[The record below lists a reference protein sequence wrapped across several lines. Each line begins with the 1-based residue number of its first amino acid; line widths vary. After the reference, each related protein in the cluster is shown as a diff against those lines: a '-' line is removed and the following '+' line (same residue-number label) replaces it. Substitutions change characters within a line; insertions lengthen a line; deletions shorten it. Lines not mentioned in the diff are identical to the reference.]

1 VLKQLHLV
9 NFRAFENFRVSFGEG
24 AYLVGPNNAG
34 KSTLLTALRTADV
47 LLRYAYRR
55 KPDLHSRDGD
65 ISVLGYPVSLRDF
78 PALQE
83 SLRFEFGSDEARLE
97 LEWRSGAKLTAVWPE
112 ERDDEDANIGF
123 FYLTQPTGQH
133 VRSPVQAKESFPAL
147 GVIPILSPAEHNE
160 KLLAEDY
167 VRQNIAG
174 RLSSRHFRNQLRL
187 LGNDSL
193 LKPFFEWA
201 QPWMG
206 DLAFDTL
213 GQHMSEEGLIIEAYF
228 FESDSRVPKEIV
240 WAGDGVQV
248 WLQLLYHIHRVRD
261 RDTIVLDEPEVY
273 LHPDLQRRLVH
284 LLEATG
290 RQIVVATHST
300 EMVAESDGRLTTLV
314 DRTRRRATRTR
325 SDADYEMLTTTLG
338 TAFNLRLAKALR
350 SRVAVFVE
358 GQDMAILR
366 RLAHT
371 LGHTSLERETGV
383 TVIPLRGY
391 ANWGQVEPFKWLCDE
406 LLPEALQTFVILDRD
421 YRPDAVRES
430 VMQRFQTAGIVGHVW
445 ERKEL
450 ESYLLSSQVIARLSG
465 ASQSSVT
472 KWLNKIT
479 QHMESEVFGRL
490 LDERLKNEVSGQRHA
505 VSVTTSFKPEFDAAW
520 ADPEF
525 RLRICPPKQI
535 VAALN
540 MKLQGKGLRPV
551 SFAALARAHRRS
563 EIPAELSALLAQIE
577 SATTGST

>member
-1 VLKQLHLV
+1 MLKQLHLV

-65 ISVLGYPVSLRDF
+65 ITVLGYPASLREF

-97 LEWRSGAKLTAVWPE
+97 LEWRSGARLTAVWPE
-112 ERDDEDANIGF
+112 DRDDDANHGF
-123 FYLTQPTGQH
+123 FYLTQPDGQN
-133 VRSPVQAKESFPAL
+133 VRSPVQAKENFPAL
-147 GVIPILSPAEHNE
+147 GVIPILSPTEHNE
-160 KLLAEDY
+160 KLLAEEY
-167 VRQNIAG
+167 VRLNIAG

-187 LGNDSL
+187 LQNDSL
-193 LKPFFEWA
+193 LTEFIEWA
-201 QPWMG
+201 RPWMG

-213 GQHMSEEGLIIEAYF
+213 GQHMSDEGLILEAYF
-228 FESDSRVPKEIV
+228 FEAGSRVPKEIV

-248 WLQLLYHIHRVRD
+248 WLQLLYHVHRVRD
-261 RDTIVLDEPEVY
+261 RDTIILDEPEVY

-284 LLEATG
+284 LLEAMG

-300 EMVAESDGRLTTLV
+300 EMVAESDGRLTTLI
-314 DRTRRRATRTR
+314 DRTRRRAIRTR

-371 LGHTSLERETGV
+371 LGLSSVERETGV

-391 ANWGQVEPFKWLCDE
+391 ANWGQVAPFKWLCDE

-430 VMQRFQTAGIVGHVW
+430 VMQRFESAGIRGHVW

-450 ESYLLSSQVIARLSG
+450 ESYLLNAQVIARLSG
-465 ASQSSVT
+465 AKQSSVT
-472 KWLNKIT
+472 KWLKKIT
-479 QHMESEVFGRL
+479 LHMESDVFGRL
-490 LDERLKNEVSGQRHA
+490 LDERLKDEVDGKRHA

-520 ADPEF
+520 TDPDF
-525 RLRICPPKQI
+525 RLRICPPKQV

-540 MKLQGKGLRPV
+540 TRLQGKGSRPV
-551 SFAALARAHRRS
+551 SFTALARAHRRN
-563 EIPAELSALLAQIE
+563 EIPDELSDLLVQIE
-577 SATTGST
+577 TATAGSA